1 MKKLLQEENL
11 FTLGG
16 HKPLFEESSLHLGI
30 MMSEK
35 LDEVP
40 KLNIE
45 HRMKQ
50 TKKKIFMSSAPNASN
65 NQSLPFTYLQK
76 LHRSFYKS
84 SMSSGLCTLNIKE
97 KDLIEIVNFERKMI
111 RSYFNLKK
119 NSHIIVPYL
128 LLGLEPIEV
137 NIDKETMSMFYNVW
151 KNKDNPLF
159 KINKRILEKRMK
171 GNFWILKV
179 EEILKKLKL
188 PSCLELMKRT
198 PPPKSE
204 WKRVIK
210 EKVNNY
216 HIRKWM
222 KNLNKKK
229 SMKNLFRGDLKM
241 NGKVNDM
248 ISYCKTPREVTA
260 ATIAVKMLIGELPT
274 AEYQKR
280 IGKDS
285 ESACIY
291 CDNNYGI
298 KILNFFYPL
307 PSL

>member
-97 KDLIEIVNFERKMI
+97 KDLIKR
-111 RSYFNLKK
+111 
-119 NSHIIVPYL
+119 NS
-128 LLGLEPIEV
+128 
-137 NIDKETMSMFYNVW
+137 
-151 KNKDNPLF
+151 
-159 KINKRILEKRMK
+159 
-171 GNFWILKV
+171 
-179 EEILKKLKL
+179 
-188 PSCLELMKRT
+188 EL
-198 PPPKSE
+198 
-204 WKRVIK
+204 
-210 EKVNNY
+210 
-216 HIRKWM
+216 
-222 KNLNKKK
+222 
-229 SMKNLFRGDLKM
+229 
-241 NGKVNDM
+241 
-248 ISYCKTPREVTA
+248 
-260 ATIAVKMLIGELPT
+260 
-274 AEYQKR
+274 
-280 IGKDS
+280 
-285 ESACIY
+285 
-291 CDNNYGI
+291 
-298 KILNFFYPL
+298 
-307 PSL
+307 